1 MFYIC
6 ACWIPATNTTLAHA
20 HTHTHIHNTI
30 PQVNMIVGYWI
41 YYDNNYHI
49 KISQVKQL

>member
-1 MFYIC
+1 MRLLDSCNKYHTR
-6 ACWIPATNTTLAHA
+6 AR
-20 HTHTHIHNTI
+20 THTHIHNTI